1 MPRAWPGGK
10 AATPTMR
17 LSATC
22 WRTSSPTRPQ
32 RRARPTCTGSAAV
45 RGGQMSFWHDFLARH
60 RRETAIPTTD
70 EPPDALRFPLPVGPI
85 ARIFMPPEHVS
96 LPSLFTPPP
105 ASPPVKLRPLTD
117 RDRYRLMLRYN
128 LTAAQVSRLPLD
140 IAHVLLALP
149 R

>member
-1 MPRAWPGGK
+1 
-10 AATPTMR
+10 
-17 LSATC
+17 
-22 WRTSSPTRPQ
+22 
-32 RRARPTCTGSAAV
+32 
-45 RGGQMSFWHDFLARH
+45 MSFWHDFLARH
-60 RRETAIPTTD
+60 RRETAIPTAD
-70 EPPDALRFPLPVGPI
+70 EPPEALRFPLPVGPI

-105 ASPPVKLRPLTD
+105 ASPAVKLRPLAD